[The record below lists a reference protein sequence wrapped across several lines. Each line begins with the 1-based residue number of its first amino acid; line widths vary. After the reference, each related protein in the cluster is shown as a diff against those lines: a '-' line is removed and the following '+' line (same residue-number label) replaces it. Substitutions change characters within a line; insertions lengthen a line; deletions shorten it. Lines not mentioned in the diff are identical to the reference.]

1 MNSSTIKHLISNAI
15 LKKHK
20 LSVREK
26 EHQKN
31 VLEDKRAH
39 AVAREKNHQKI

>member
-1 MNSSTIKHLISNAI
+1 MNSSISQENAI

-26 EHQKN
+26 EHPKK
-31 VLEDKRAH
+31 VSEDKRTH
-39 AVAREKNHQKI
+39 AVVREKNHQRFNE

>member
-1 MNSSTIKHLISNAI
+1 MPFS
-15 LKKHK
+15 KKHK

-31 VLEDKRAH
+31 VSEDKRTH
-39 AVAREKNHQKI
+39 AVA